1 MPEMQFIIKILGR
14 FLIFCLPLPLFA
26 QSVFLPQGSR
36 HNPFLDRMEIKLQSY
51 QALNLSTIKP
61 FSRKTAGELS
71 IYADSLSRLNQLSL
85 SSADKYNLSMLQ
97 MDNPEWFHG
106 DSSAFFS
113 KRPILKSIYRTKAN
127 FLEVNEKD
135 FFLALNPVLQFQL
148 SSEKDNNERVF
159 VNTRGLSLRGM
170 IARKIGFYTYFTDN
184 QERMP
189 GFAGNLVNTLRAVP
203 GAGYYKP
210 FKGTAWDY
218 IDGRGGVTFNVAKY
232 IDFRFA
238 YDKNFIGNGYRSLL
252 LSDFSNSALFLQV
265 NTRIWKLNYQNIYME
280 LNPQFVKTGDNLVDK
295 KYATIHHL
303 SLDVTPWL
311 NVGLFEAVIFGR
323 KNSFELTYLNPIIFL
338 RLAEQQN
345 GSPDNAL
352 IGFDLKANVAK
363 RAQLYAQLML
373 DEFVLKEIKAG
384 NGWWGNKFALQLGG
398 KYLDLF
404 GIPNLDIQG
413 ELNLARPF
421 TYSHYDSSANYSH
434 YNQPLA
440 HPLGANFIEG
450 VGIIRYQ
457 PLPKLTMSARLIA
470 WTQGV
475 DTGASSSGSNIF
487 KLYTLRTTD
496 YGFGLP
502 SGVKTKGLNLQM
514 LASYELRTNLFLDAA
529 LLIRNRKSPSGLVSA
544 TESRTI
550 TAGLRLNIFRREYD
564 Y

>member
-1 MPEMQFIIKILGR
+1 MPEMQFIIKILCG
-14 FLIFCLPLPLFA
+14 FLIFCLPMPLLS

-36 HNPFLDRMEIKLQSY
+36 HNAFLDRMEIKLQSY

-61 FSRKTAGELS
+61 FSRKTAGELGM
-71 IYADSLSRLNQLSL
+71 YADSLSGLNKLSL
-85 SSADKYNLSMLQ
+85 SQADKYNLSILQ
-97 MDNPEWFHG
+97 MDNAEWFHG
-106 DSSAFFS
+106 DSSTFLS
-113 KRPILKSIYRTKAN
+113 KRPILKSIYRTKSN
-127 FLEVNEKD
+127 FLEINEKD

-148 SSEKDNNERVF
+148 SSEKDNTERVF

-170 IARKIGFYTYFTDN
+170 IARKVGFYTYFTDN
-184 QERMP
+184 QERLP
-189 GFAGNLVNTLRAVP
+189 GFANNFVNTLRAVP
-203 GAGYYKP
+203 GAGFYKP
-210 FKGTAWDY
+210 FKTTAWDY
-218 IDGRGGVTFNVAKY
+218 IDGRGGITFNVAKY

-323 KNSFELTYLNPIIFL
+323 KNSFELTYLNPVIFL

-363 RAQLYAQLML
+363 RAQFYAQLML

-398 KYLDLF
+398 KYIDLF
-404 GIPNLDIQG
+404 GIRNLDIQG

-450 VGIIRYQ
+450 VGILRYQ

-470 WTQGV
+470 WTQGI
-475 DTGASSSGSNIF
+475 DTGASSNGSNIF

-529 LLIRNRKSPSGLVSA
+529 LLIRNRNSSSGLISA